1 MRAKGG
7 VPSAAKDEKDPGT
20 CDTNRDA
27 RGAPALENWVLE
39 KTKKPPTQNN
49 QPDPTRRQTLVGA
62 ISAVALFTYASP
74 QPAYARQTAVVR
86 SDPTGLGGKANAN
99 QNVVV
104 TLGLPNEYHLTSG
117 ANSNFSVT
125 LDDAAT
131 ARGIVVDTQSGP
143 LQDGEDVRVR
153 FSFATATQALASVPE
168 KKEEQGE
175 AKIECVVY
183 FCRENDV
190 CLLQRVRF
198 EIPFGAQTLT
208 NDDDGELL
216 TQGVTNLRF
225 DVPANDPVPPVNA
238 AAIPTFD

>member
-1 MRAKGG
+1 MK
-7 VPSAAKDEKDPGT
+7 
-20 CDTNRDA
+20 
-27 RGAPALENWVLE
+27 
-39 KTKKPPTQNN
+39 
-49 QPDPTRRQTLVGA
+49 
-62 ISAVALFTYASP
+62 
-74 QPAYARQTAVVR
+74 
-86 SDPTGLGGKANAN
+86 
-99 QNVVV
+99 
-104 TLGLPNEYHLTSG
+104 
-117 ANSNFSVT
+117 
-125 LDDAAT
+125 
-131 ARGIVVDTQSGP
+131 
-143 LQDGEDVRVR
+143 
-153 FSFATATQALASVPE
+153 TATPFIKPLFITFFWLLIAIGFSSCTSE